1 MTDKVKF
8 SFYVNKNFKSTLNQL
23 AKNKLKAD
31 NSYHT
36 KYITVN
42 DYLDNFSD
50 KALDDVC
57 KRISNFKYNCDHL
70 TPIILPKTNCL
81 KNDVMTLD
89 NTRLVCVP
97 SVQDRVLQKLFLDY
111 LKKHYDKI
119 YDRFCEYDHALNKDI
134 HKKEID
140 TINKDGQLTKKT
152 IHGIRKALD
161 DVIEYRSKYKY
172 VIKADIVKFFDNINR
187 EIAVKKFEKEFIG
200 LNEDKELVAI
210 FKSFVYCDAK
220 LDYGDLKYRK
230 LIEKYLEE
238 LKGKG
243 VRQGMPIAS
252 LCSSMYL
259 YEFDNLII
267 KNSIPY
273 IRYADDFLIFSHSYD
288 RAIQLKDIVQDNLKN
303 IGLDIEKEVGKP
315 KYVVL
320 EANLHT

>member
-97 SVQDRVLQKLFLDY
+97 SV
-111 LKKHYDKI
+111 
-119 YDRFCEYDHALNKDI
+119 
-134 HKKEID
+134 
-140 TINKDGQLTKKT
+140 
-152 IHGIRKALD
+152 
-161 DVIEYRSKYKY
+161 
-172 VIKADIVKFFDNINR
+172 
-187 EIAVKKFEKEFIG
+187 
-200 LNEDKELVAI
+200 
-210 FKSFVYCDAK
+210 
-220 LDYGDLKYRK
+220 
-230 LIEKYLEE
+230 
-238 LKGKG
+238 
-243 VRQGMPIAS
+243 
-252 LCSSMYL
+252 
-259 YEFDNLII
+259 
-267 KNSIPY
+267 
-273 IRYADDFLIFSHSYD
+273 
-288 RAIQLKDIVQDNLKN
+288 
-303 IGLDIEKEVGKP
+303 
-315 KYVVL
+315 
-320 EANLHT
+320 